1 MTRYHA
7 AWILPVV
14 SAPLRNATVVE
25 QGGRIVYVGPRD
37 DAPGGGEDV
46 ELGEVLLLPGLVNA
60 HCHLEL
66 TAMRGFL
73 DGLAFR
79 DWIVR
84 LTTARRAILTQD
96 MLLDAARLGVDEGLR
111 HGITT
116 FADTGDT
123 GAGFDAMLERGVRG
137 VCYREVFGPDPDQCA
152 DTIAALEER
161 VAEMRGRATRL
172 VAVGVSP
179 HAPYSVSD
187 ALFRATAS
195 LARQYDM
202 PLAVHIA
209 ESAVEH
215 DLVEH
220 GTGAFAEGLR
230 SRGIHVSPR
239 ARTPIALLDA
249 LGVLYERALLI
260 HCVDVDAGDI
270 DAISHHRCAVAH
282 CPASNAKLGHGIAPL
297 AALLAAGITVGIGT
311 DSVASNDRMD
321 VLEEARLA
329 TLMASAR
336 ETRHDALGASK
347 ALDLATL
354 GGARALGLADEIGS
368 LEVGKAADL
377 AAFAIPR
384 HRLPVH
390 EPVAALVYSMAGMP
404 ATFVAVAGT
413 VHVRDGCLV
422 DADDALPGRVQATAD
437 LLQRWLAG

>member
-7 AWILPVV
+7 AWVLPVV

-25 QGGRIVYVGPRD
+25 QGGRIMYVGPRD
-37 DAPGGGEDV
+37 SAPSGGQDV
-46 ELGEVLLLPGLVNA
+46 ELGEVMLLPGLVNA

-84 LTTARRAILTQD
+84 LTAARRAILTPD

-123 GAGFDAMLERGVRG
+123 GAGFDAMLERGARG
-137 VCYREVFGPDPDQCA
+137 VCYREVFGPDPAQCDEA
-152 DTIAALEER
+152 IAALATK
-161 VAEMRGRATRL
+161 VAEMCERATPL

-179 HAPYSVSD
+179 HAPYTVSD
-187 ALFRATAS
+187 ALFRATAL
-195 LARQYDM
+195 LARQHGL

-209 ESAVEH
+209 ESAMER
-215 DLVEH
+215 DLVVQAA
-220 GTGAFAEGLR
+220 GVFAEGLR
-230 SRGIHVSPR
+230 ARGIPVSPR
-239 ARTPIALLDA
+239 ARTPIALLDS
-249 LGVLYERALLI
+249 LGVLQTRALLI
-260 HCVDVDAGDI
+260 HCLHVDAHDI
-270 DAISHHRCAVAH
+270 DAIAHNGCAVAH

-321 VLEEARLA
+321 LLEEARLA

-336 ETRHDALGASK
+336 EARHDALGAVRV
-347 ALDLATL
+347 LELATL

-377 AAFAIPR
+377 AAFAIPP

-390 EPVAALVYSMAGMP
+390 EPVPALVYSLSGLP
-404 ATFVAVAGT
+404 ATFVAVAGR
-413 VHVRDGCLV
+413 VRVRDGRLV
-422 DADDALPGRVQATAD
+422 DADDALAGRVQATAD

>member
-1 MTRYHA
+1 MKRYHA
-7 AWILPVV
+7 AWVLPVV

-25 QGGRIVYVGPRD
+25 QGGRIVYVGPRGG
-37 DAPGGGEDV
+37 APTGGEDV
-46 ELGEVLLLPGLVNA
+46 ELGEVMLMPGLVNA

-84 LTTARRAILTQD
+84 LTSARRGILTQE

-123 GAGFDAMLERGVRG
+123 GAGFDAMLELGARG

-152 DTIAALEER
+152 DAIAALEAR
-161 VAEMRGRATRL
+161 VAEMRERATPL

-179 HAPYSVSD
+179 HAPYTVSD

-195 LARQYDM
+195 LARRYDM

-209 ESAVEH
+209 ESAAEH
-215 DLVEH
+215 ELVVH
-220 GTGAFAEGLR
+220 GAGAFAEGLR
-230 SRGIHVSPR
+230 TRGIHVTPR

-282 CPASNAKLGHGIAPL
+282 CPASNAKLGHGIAPV

-329 TLMASAR
+329 TLMAAAR
-336 ETRHDALGASK
+336 EARHDAVSASR
-347 ALDLATL
+347 ALELATL

-390 EPVAALVYSMAGMP
+390 EPVPALVYSLAGMP
-404 ATFVAVAGT
+404 ATFVAVAGRIR
-413 VHVRDGCLV
+413 VQDGRLV
-422 DADDALPGRVQATAD
+422 DADDALAGRVQATAD

>member
-7 AWILPVV
+7 AWVLPVV

-25 QGGRIVYVGPRD
+25 QDGRIVYVGPRH

-46 ELGEVLLLPGLVNA
+46 ELGEVMLLPGLVNA

-84 LTTARRAILTQD
+84 LTAARRAILSPE

-152 DTIAALEER
+152 EAIAALEER

-195 LARQYDM
+195 LARRYDM

-220 GTGAFAEGLR
+220 GAGVFAEGLR

-270 DAISHHRCAVAH
+270 DAISQHRCAVAH

-297 AALLAAGITVGIGT
+297 AAMLAAGITVGIGT

-321 VLEEARLA
+321 VLDEVRLA

-336 ETRHDALGASK
+336 ETRHDALGASE
-347 ALDLATL
+347 ALELATL

-384 HRLPVH
+384 HRLPVY
-390 EPVAALVYSMAGMP
+390 EPVAALVYSLAGMP
-404 ATFVAVAGT
+404 ATFVAVAGK
-413 VHVRDGCLV
+413 VHVRDGRVV
-422 DADDALPGRVQATAD
+422 DGDDALPGRVQATAD
-437 LLQRWLAG
+437 LLQQWLLG